1 MKNNKNEI
9 IKKLKAGE
17 EEQSKIERKLE
28 KQQNQNNACNECISK
43 GMALKQKKVRA
54 KKNPIGNYSPKY
66 QKYLR
71 GLKINKITTLAYQ
84 ILILLAF
91 IAFWEILVAV
101 GALDAFFFSS
111 PSRICSTFIELLTTG
126 NLLHHMWIT
135 LYETILGFLIAT
147 TLGTLLA
154 IILWWSEKL
163 RNVLDPY
170 IVVLNSLPKIALG
183 PLIIIWVGAGTSAI
197 ITMCVLICVVIT
209 TLSMLSAFVSCDKDK
224 ILLMQSFGASKFQI
238 LTKLILPNAL
248 PEFISVLK
256 INVGM
261 AWVGTIMGEYLVSKA
276 GLGYLIVYGSQI
288 FKLDIVLTSTVV
300 LCALACGMYAIV
312 GRLEKRFKK

>member
-1 MKNNKNEI
+1 MKNKN
-9 IKKLKAGE
+9 
-17 EEQSKIERKLE
+17 
-28 KQQNQNNACNECISK
+28 
-43 GMALKQKKVRA
+43 
-54 KKNPIGNYSPKY
+54 NYSVKY
-66 QKYLR
+66 KKYLR
-71 GLKINKITTLAYQ
+71 RIKVDKTTTIVFQ
-84 ILILLAF
+84 CLILVVFLSL
-91 IAFWEILVAV
+91 WEILVAV
-101 GALDAFFFSS
+101 KAIDPFFFSS
-111 PSRICSTFIELLTTG
+111 PSRIFSCIIDLFATG

-135 LYETILGFLIAT
+135 LYETILGFLFAT
-147 TLGTLLA
+147 ALGT
-154 IILWWSEKL
+154 IIAVLLWWSEKL
-163 RNVLDPY
+163 RSVLDPY

-224 ILLMQSFGASKFQI
+224 ILLMKSFGANKWQI
-238 LTKLILPNAL
+238 LTKLIIPNAL

-288 FKLDIVLTSTVV
+288 FKLDIVLASTVV
-300 LCALACGMYAIV
+300 LCILACGMYAIV
-312 GRLEKRFKK
+312 GAVEKRVRR